1 MANTK
6 LTLSLNKTI
15 IEDAKVYAKSKNIS
29 LSQLIETYLHK
40 VTSNEKIES
49 DPTPI
54 VDQLSGVI
62 SLSEEMDYKEIVT
75 DYLIEKYK

>member
-6 LTLSLNKTI
+6 LTLSLNKAI
-15 IEDAKVYAKSKNIS
+15 IENAKIYAKNKNIS

-40 VTSNEKIES
+40 VTSDNEIES

-54 VDQLSGVI
+54 VDQLIGVI
-62 SLSEEMDYKEIVT
+62 SLSNETDYKESYT

>member
-15 IEDAKVYAKSKNIS
+15 IEEAKVYAKRKNTS
-29 LSQLIETYLHK
+29 LSQLIEIYLHK
-40 VTSNEKIES
+40 ITSVDELES
-49 DPTPI
+49 EPTPI
-54 VDQLSGVI
+54 VDGLSGVI
-62 SLSEEMDYKEIVT
+62 SLSDKIDYKETYT